1 MRRLLLPIC
10 LLIAVPA
17 TATAAPVSVT
27 RAANYLVRSQ
37 SANGCLGDRT
47 GTGWGAIALRAGGKR
62 GAAHAA
68 AVCFGH
74 SAGSLRTAT
83 DRELGIMA
91 AVAGGISPR
100 HVGGRDL
107 IKLLERSRRGGYYRG
122 SSTNGAIFGVIA
134 LRAARRPVPR
144 AVVRQILRDQSS
156 GGGFDYF
163 PEGEQADM
171 TAAGIQALKA
181 AGYSCSSK
189 PIRRALKALDRFRV
203 GGGYVL
209 GIGQR
214 PNAQST
220 AWAVQARAACGR
232 SVTGSLRWLKARQ
245 AADGSVRY
253 GPAEVGRIWVTGQV
267 LPALARRW
275 WPIR

>member
-1 MRRLLLPIC
+1 MRNLFLILALLL
-10 LLIAVPA
+10 VP
-17 TATAAPVSVT
+17 TATASAASVSVT
-27 RAANYLVRSQ
+27 RAADYLQGHQ

-47 GTGWGAIALRAGGKR
+47 GTGWGAIALRAAGRK

-68 AVCFGH
+68 AACFAR
-74 SAGSLRTAT
+74 SAASLKSAT

-107 IKLLERSRRGGYYRG
+107 VRILERSRKRGYYKG
-122 SSTNGAIFGVIA
+122 SATNGAIFGVLA
-134 LRAARRPVPR
+134 LKAARRPIPR
-144 AVVRQILRDQSS
+144 LVVRQILKDQAS
-156 GGGFDYF
+156 GGGFDFF
-163 PEGEQADM
+163 PEGQQADM
-171 TAAGIQALKA
+171 TAAGIQALRA
-181 AGYSCSSK
+181 AGYTCSAK
-189 PIRRALKALDRFRV
+189 PVRRALRALERFRS
-203 GGGYVL
+203 GDGYVL
-209 GIGQR
+209 DIGQQ

-220 AWAVQARAACGR
+220 AWAVQARAACKRPVGK
-232 SVTGSLRWLKARQ
+232 SLAWLRARQ
-245 AADGSVRY
+245 SADGSVRY